1 MKKIRLTQGFVF
13 ALFLSFTACTP
24 SKYYTYLEGRWQPV
38 KLETPG
44 IQQFSVADDST
55 MRQPSLYN
63 VEVLTQIKHA
73 IVEQK
78 QKGVTVED
86 LERQIQKASMESQS
100 TFTFYPHGVG
110 IRETPGD
117 DPVKGSW
124 KLKKFGKLLIY
135 TEMGSTQSIR
145 LDIDTLTMT
154 KMMVHTANL
163 PKGMILTYIKQ

>member
-1 MKKIRLTQGFVF
+1 MDEENKSKNKKQKITIKATTQASSKLLLT
-13 ALFLSFTACTP
+13 
-24 SKYYTYLEGRWQPV
+24 KEY
-38 KLETPG
+38 
-44 IQQFSVADDST
+44 
-55 MRQPSLYN
+55 
-63 VEVLTQIKHA
+63 

-86 LERQIQKASMESQS
+86 LERQIEKASMESQS